1 MCNAWLVGRICCEI
15 PVDKLP
21 QSFETNAPF
30 LGAGRGEG
38 WICKR
43 RAKKENLMQSELT
56 ELLVKSLYEVAW
68 NLLRQL
74 KENQEIHIRQKL
86 ALLSICLKML
96 HNITSYANF
105 LQITLKSPW
114 SRFPCLKGFH
124 KWAFSSLKSFPF
136 ILIPADLRARS
147 PVRSFMHVRSI
158 HPSAAHLFVLPCLSD
173 SSFNNLLFCS
183 FSSSFVGPLVKSGGA
198 KIEVWLGARYP

>member
-1 MCNAWLVGRICCEI
+1 MDVLRMVGWPSRCSQHARICCEI

-124 KWAFSSLKSFPF
+124 KWAFSSLKSFSLYPHTDRPSR
-136 ILIPADLRARS
+136 IVARW
-147 PVRSFMHVRSI
+147 R
-158 HPSAAHLFVLPCLSD
+158 
-173 SSFNNLLFCS
+173 
-183 FSSSFVGPLVKSGGA
+183 
-198 KIEVWLGARYP
+198 